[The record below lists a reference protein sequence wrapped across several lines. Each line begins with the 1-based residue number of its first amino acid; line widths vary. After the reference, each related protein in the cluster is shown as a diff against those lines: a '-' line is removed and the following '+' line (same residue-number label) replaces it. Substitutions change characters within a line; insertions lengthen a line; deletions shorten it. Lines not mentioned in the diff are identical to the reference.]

1 MARITEYRIVI
12 SATATSNERRAAQFL
27 RNCIRLVTGK
37 LVPLVEDSVRST
49 KKEIVVGKTRR
60 EKKGTLPTRTREG
73 LWEYV
78 IKSEDE
84 RVFICGLG
92 LPPAPPDHFSSYTYI
107 DEGDIGTAMGV
118 YRFIEDVLGY
128 DFIYEGY
135 AELTEDRSLEMPL
148 PLDVAY
154 TRAALKVG
162 TLPKFDGTAMYML
175 PITERL
181 DWNIMSFIFRTE
193 QGKLVVIDGGHVQ
206 ETENL
211 LHALADLT
219 PAGEVPTVSA
229 WFLSHLHGDHYEA
242 LLNIVNNYDK
252 YRDRVRIENFYC
264 NLCEEEFY
272 TKLSTEAAP
281 FRAGIRSALLN
292 CGDVT
297 GCTVHTVQTGDVIE
311 IDELSF
317 KVLHVPDMAF
327 AAQMNMNDSST
338 VYKLTVKGQSILFLG
353 DAEKICNNDLVQN
366 HLDELKSDVVQ
377 VGHHG
382 CGNVSKECYAATGAK
397 LYLWQAGNKFW
408 YSDKGFGLG
417 THHTGVITTRN
428 RLCEL
433 GATPKSIILDRHGPL
448 SFALPI
454 DLSKYQ

>member
-1 MARITEYRIVI
+1 MARITDYRIVI
-12 SATATSNERRAAQFL
+12 SATATSNERRVAQFL
-27 RNCIRLVTGK
+27 RNNIRLVTGK
-37 LVPLVEDSVRST
+37 LLPLVDDTARRSAR
-49 KKEIVVGKTRR
+49 EIVVGKTRR
-60 EKKGTLPTRTREG
+60 EKKGLLPERTRDG
-73 LWEYV
+73 LWQYV
-78 IKSEDE
+78 IKSEGE

-135 AELTEDRSLEMPL
+135 AELTEDRTLEMPL

-154 TRAALKVG
+154 TKAALKVD
-162 TLPKFDGTAMYML
+162 TLPKFDTTAMYMI

-181 DWNIMSFIFRTE
+181 DWNIMTFILRTKS
-193 QGKLVVIDGGHVQ
+193 GKLVVIDGGHTQ

-219 PAGEVPTVSA
+219 PDGQVPTVSA

-252 YRDRVRIENFYC
+252 YRDRVKIENFYC

-281 FRAGIRSALLN
+281 FRAGIRNALLH
-292 CGDVT
+292 CDETT
-297 GCTVHTVQTGDVIE
+297 GCTVHTVQTGDVIA

-317 KVLHVPDMAF
+317 KVLHVPDMTYAT
-327 AAQMNMNDSST
+327 QMNMNDSSV
-338 VYKLTVKGQSILFLG
+338 VYKLTVDGGQTVLFLG
-353 DAEKICNNDLVQN
+353 DAEKICNNDLVEN
-366 HLDELKSDVVQ
+366 HLDELKSDIVQ

-382 CGNVSKECYAATGAK
+382 CGNVSKECYAAIGAK

-428 RLCEL
+428 YICSL
-433 GATPKSIILDRHGPL
+433 GARPQNVILDRHGPL
-448 SFALPI
+448 GFALPME
-454 DLSKYQ
+454 LPE